1 LRVDKSI
8 RASRR
13 LRNTVIGQMDPC
25 QYESIDTNV
34 QLFRTPNFWFDPT
47 PGKFATRRESR
58 NTAMTIFE
66 TAGSCARRMAT
77 SLVCVSLLLA
87 CWAATAD
94 NAGVPTQIVDLANKI
109 DGVHPGFRAFH
120 AKGVVVEGTFK
131 GTTEAA
137 QLSRA
142 TLFSGSKIPVT
153 ARFSDGSGMPT
164 VPDGSP
170 AMPRGIAIK
179 YHLPGGPDTDMVTNS
194 FKFFPVGTGEDFR
207 DLLQAI
213 VASPP
218 DAPHPNKVEQFF
230 AGHPNAPKAIGSLP
244 IPDSFADEEYHGIDA
259 FIFVS
264 KSGQRQAVRYL
275 VVPEKVVHIT
285 PEEAA
290 KQSPDYLFD
299 DLGKRIAQKPLVFH
313 LKAQLA
319 EPGDQTKDASQ
330 PWPDERKVVDLGVLT
345 LTKVVPNSLEAQ
357 KKLLFLPT
365 NLTPGIELSDDPLPS
380 VRSAA
385 YGVSFGRRSQ

>member
-1 LRVDKSI
+1 
-8 RASRR
+8 
-13 LRNTVIGQMDPC
+13 
-25 QYESIDTNV
+25 
-34 QLFRTPNFWFDPT
+34 
-47 PGKFATRRESR
+47 
-58 NTAMTIFE
+58 MTIFE
-66 TAGSCARRMAT
+66 VAGSCARGTAK
-77 SLVCVSLLLA
+77 SLVSVSLLLA
-87 CWAATAD
+87 CAAASAD
-94 NAGVPTQIVDLANKI
+94 NPSPTQIVDLANKV

-120 AKGVVVEGTFK
+120 AKGVVVEGSFK
-131 GTTEAA
+131 ASPEAA
-137 QLSRA
+137 RLSRA
-142 TLFSGSKIPVT
+142 TLFNGRSIPVT

-179 YHLPGGPDTDMVTNS
+179 YHLSGGGDTDMVTNS

-218 DAPHPNKVEQFF
+218 DAPKPTKLEQFF
-230 AGHPNAPKAIGSLP
+230 VSHPNAPKAIGSLP

-259 FIFVS
+259 FIFVN
-264 KSGQRQAVRYL
+264 KSGQKQAVRY
-275 VVPEKVVHIT
+275 VITPEKLVHIT

-290 KQSPDYLFD
+290 KQSSDYLFE
-299 DLGKRIAQKPLVFH
+299 DLSKRIAQRPLIFH

-319 EPGDQTKDASQ
+319 EPSDQTKDASQ
-330 PWPDERKVVDLGVLT
+330 PWPEDRKVVDLGVLT
-345 LTKVVPNSLEAQ
+345 LTKVVPNSLEAE

-380 VRSAA
+380 VRAAA